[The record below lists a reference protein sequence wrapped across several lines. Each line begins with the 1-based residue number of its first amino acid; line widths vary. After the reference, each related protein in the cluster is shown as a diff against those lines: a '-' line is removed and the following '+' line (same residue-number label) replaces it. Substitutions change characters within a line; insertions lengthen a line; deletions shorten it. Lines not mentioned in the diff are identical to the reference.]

1 MNQQA
6 NSPIDLVQLHQISEG
21 DIEFEIEVLQVYVE
35 DVSQRIEK
43 MREAIANNNLLQ
55 IRQEAHHMKGSSG
68 NVGALQIRDF
78 AVQIEDLNLEQDLEK
93 ALNILDDMDVAIQRV
108 DEFVLQ
114 KTTTFVSKQS

>member
-93 ALNILDDMDVAIQRV
+93 ALNILDDMDVAIQWV

>member
-114 KTTTFVSKQS
+114 KTTTFLSKQS

>member
-108 DEFVLQ
+108 DGFVLQ

>member
-93 ALNILDDMDVAIQRV
+93 ALNILDDMDVAIQRI
-108 DEFVLQ
+108 DGFVLQ